1 MTRDKIVNIN
11 ELFLNPKNYRI
22 DYERYN
28 TVEKVVERLYLDEDI
43 VGMIKGIVEFQGIY
57 PHERL
62 IVIPKDSSGY
72 TVMEGNR
79 RILAI
84 KSLLGT
90 IIPPDKYK
98 REVSSLAAQLNN
110 EAKESIRH
118 LGVVVFDTDDKR
130 YLKIIADKHSTISYE
145 RWGQISQWHFFKDLY
160 ESNHGDLDLTSK
172 ELGKNNSDVSNYI
185 RYYNLINYI
194 RSLSYWDENDLRDN
208 IESNVL
214 EATRLTRP
222 LGYVDVRNALNLSWK
237 ENLEVKIPES
247 GLEEFNEILCKF
259 ANSALI
265 SKGGDYESIYTRS
278 NPSEIIGLIN
288 GWKDEFRSR
297 KTEVK
302 TETKN
307 YKSDE
312 SGKQNRQSNGDKR
325 DFRDNQKTS
334 VKGRKPVVY
343 FSDLKCTVDV
353 NRLKSLTHELSKI
366 NMTQFPIAAIMLT
379 RSLLESALLYQI
391 EKKRL
396 TSDYHQYK
404 GKDGLKKILNF
415 SISKKSALFKE
426 PKSGN
431 GLEYLESSKY
441 KDFMDDVVHSKWIN
455 PTASDIANIAGKIK
469 ELLKAILSDNA

>member
-1 MTRDKIVNIN
+1 MIRDEIVDID

-43 VGMIKGIVEFQGIY
+43 VGMIKGIVEFRGIY

-72 TVMEGNR
+72 TVIEGNR
-79 RILAI
+79 RTLAI

-90 IIPPDKYK
+90 ITPPDKYK
-98 REVSSLAAQLNN
+98 REVLSLAAQLSN
-110 EAKESIRH
+110 EVKESIRR

-130 YLKIIADKHSTISYE
+130 YLKIIADKHSTVNYE
-145 RWGQISQWHFFKDLY
+145 RWGQISQWHFFKDFY

-172 ELGKNNSDVSNYI
+172 ELGKKNSEVASYI
-185 RYYNLINYI
+185 RYYNLIDYI
-194 RSLSYWDENDLRDN
+194 RSFSYWDENDLRDKIERN
-208 IESNVL
+208 IL

-237 ENLEVKIPES
+237 DNLEVKIPEND
-247 GLEEFNEILCKF
+247 LEEFNEILFKY

-278 NPSEIIGLIN
+278 DPNEIIGLIN
-288 GWKDEFRSR
+288 GWKEEFRSK
-297 KTEVK
+297 KTEIK

-307 YKSDE
+307 DKEE
-312 SGKQNRQSNGDKR
+312 SGKQNKQQYGDKT
-325 DFRDNQKTS
+325 NQGNDKKNS
-334 VKGRKPVVY
+334 VKGKKPVVY
-343 FSDLKCTVDV
+343 FSDLKCTVDI
-353 NRLKSLTHELSKI
+353 NRLKSLTRELSRI
-366 NMTQFPIAAIMLT
+366 NMTQFPAAAIMLT
-379 RSLLESALLYQI
+379 RSLLESSLLYQI
-391 EKKRL
+391 KKKEL
-396 TSDYHQYK
+396 NSDYHRYN

-415 SISKKSALFKE
+415 SISKSKVLFND
-426 PKSGN
+426 PKSGK

-441 KDFMDDVVHSKWIN
+441 KDFMDDVVHSDWIN
-455 PTASDIANIAGKIK
+455 PHASDVANIAGKIK
-469 ELLKAILSDNA
+469 ELLKAILTDSA